1 MPAIMYAC
9 TLLILG
15 GHLSGLFWAA
25 TGITPMFQLL
35 KASLLDHDDRTS
47 FSLLFANNTP
57 DDVLL
62 RRELDDLATEH
73 PSRFKVGKGSKDTAE

>member
-1 MPAIMYAC
+1 
-9 TLLILG
+9 
-15 GHLSGLFWAA
+15 
-25 TGITPMFQLL
+25 MFQLL

-62 RRELDDLATEH
+62 RRELDDLAKEH
-73 PSRFKVGKGSKDTAE
+73 PSRFKVGNAFKGIAV